1 MMREKIIL
9 SLVALVIG
17 AVFME
22 FMPVMFPS
30 INTRFYRAGSQEYSI
45 PENQKHLESSD
56 SNQCLFRLVHG
67 AKIFS
72 MTEAMFI
79 TAGSS

>member
-1 MMREKIIL
+1 MREKIIL

-17 AVFME
+17 AVFLE
-22 FMPVMFPS
+22 FLPV
-30 INTRFYRAGSQEYSI
+30 NTRFYKAGSQEYSI
-45 PENQKHLESSD
+45 PENQKYLESSD
-56 SNQCLFRLVHG
+56 SNPVPLSVG
-67 AKIFS
+67 GWGKDIS